1 MELRRSFAKWGFLI
15 SFFTLFSATQLQ
27 AQTDTLGTSNDSVR
41 VTNAPADT
49 LTIIPQRH
57 SPRRALMLSAIVPG
71 AGQAYNKKY
80 WKIPIIYAGA
90 GVLGF
95 LSSGIIRII
104 LSGDA
109 FIALNGP
116 SGAFILDKEAP
127 EYQALYSRS
136 RQDQLDIMRRYR
148 DYNRRNFEFCIILSG
163 VLYAL
168 NIVDANVDAHLKNFQ
183 LGDNDLSL
191 VPSSSANQP
200 GVGLSCGSHSNNLLF
215 VVSYSQ

>member
-95 LSSGIIRII
+95 FIYRNNERYQHFR
-104 LSGDA
+104 DA
-109 FIALNGP
+109 VIAKDRYNIY
-116 SGAFILDKEAP
+116 ILDRYYP
-127 EYQALYSRS
+127 EYPAGGR
-136 RQDQLDIMRRYR
+136 LDDLESMRRNR

-200 GVGLSCGSHSNNLLF
+200 GVGLSLRLTLK
-215 VVSYSQ
+215 